1 MPPVQRAGGAHFFL
15 FEFMFYKL
23 FKIHTFFKYKIYS
36 PYSFV
41 YIKIL
46 VQFYEEDY
54 CI

>member
-1 MPPVQRAGGAHFFL
+1 M
-15 FEFMFYKL
+15 EFIFYKL

-41 YIKIL
+41 YIKKL

-54 CI
+54 GI